1 MQYKVLFM
9 AFSNNSGVSFDNIY
23 ILMFSNKYVVMSDNF
38 IQVGKSFY
46 FFFIHIVD
54 NSVNN
59 SFAGRPVGSAVVVC
73 RQELGL
79 GSEERHELPR
89 MIDGPY

>member
-38 IQVGKSFY
+38 IQVGKSLY

-59 SFAGRPVGSAVVVC
+59 SFGRSGRSVGSAVVVC

-79 GSEERHELPR
+79 GVENRAAAS
-89 MIDGPY
+89 

>member
-38 IQVGKSFY
+38 IQVGKSLY

-59 SFAGRPVGSAVVVC
+59 SFGCSGRPVGSAVVVC

-79 GSEERHELPR
+79 GSEERHKFP
-89 MIDGPY
+89 

>member
-23 ILMFSNKYVVMSDNF
+23 IFMFNNKYVVMIDNF
-38 IQVGKSFY
+38 IQVGKSLY

-59 SFAGRPVGSAVVVC
+59 SFGSPLRSFGRFSGCCMP
-73 RQELGL
+73 LGT
-79 GSEERHELPR
+79 RPQC
-89 MIDGPY
+89 

>member
-9 AFSNNSGVSFDNIY
+9 AFSNNSGVSLDNIY
-23 ILMFSNKYVVMSDNF
+23 IFMFNNKHVVVIDNF
-38 IQVGKSFY
+38 IQVGKSLY
-46 FFFIHIVD
+46 FFFIHIAD

-59 SFAGRPVGSAVVVC
+59 SFGCSGRSVGSAVAVC

-79 GSEERHELPR
+79 GVENRAAAS
-89 MIDGPY
+89 